1 MTRKAARQTRRGEDR
16 FAFLDEMEELPTL
29 PQVLVGVSRV
39 ASDPTSS
46 AADLAEVILKDQALT
61 MKVLRVAN
69 SARYGVT
76 AQRITTV
83 SRAVVLLGFQSVRA
97 IAVGLGAYQL
107 LSALRRG
114 GGVLR
119 SFWLHAVATAVVC
132 QELAEL
138 LRYEVP
144 EEAFVAGLL
153 HDVGKLVLAEHDPKA
168 AARVYDAPA
177 RGPELLREE
186 TRAFGVNHVEVGAE
200 LARRWELP
208 DVLVRAIE
216 HHHRHFSS
224 PPPDRGDRL
233 AFLASVGK
241 ALAEPLWTS
250 TEPPR
255 NLASAMARVV
265 RKPVGLL
272 LAMLQDVPSRIGT
285 YAEFFDLKVEDLE
298 TYTLWVEQEN
308 QRLQQAFADQEAA
321 RRRAERQ
328 EAELAA
334 VREIHGLLLRGV
346 EPESVV
352 RRVLRAC
359 RDVAGASRAVACRL
373 KERPPRLQV
382 VAAEGD
388 VTPPFLEGLAR
399 LDPGGGLMAMCLEQ
413 AQPVAV
419 FDRELPYFTRL
430 MTPEEGAVFD
440 SPCFVLLPLGP
451 EGDPLGILY
460 ADRDPGDEPFS
471 DDEVESLA
479 TLADLGA
486 LALARKA

>member
-1 MTRKAARQTRRGEDR
+1 MTRKRTKHAGRGDDR
-16 FAFLDEMEELPTL
+16 FSFLDRMEELPSL

-69 SARYGVT
+69 SARYGVS

-114 GGVLR
+114 GQVLR
-119 SFWLHAVATAVVC
+119 SFWIHAVATAVVC
-132 QELAEL
+132 QDLAEL

-153 HDVGKLVLAEHDPKA
+153 HDVGKLVLAEHDPKTA
-168 AARVYDAPA
+168 SGVYDGSV
-177 RGPELLREE
+177 RGPALLREE

-200 LARRWELP
+200 IARRWELP

-216 HHHRHFSS
+216 QHHRHFSA

-233 AFLASVGK
+233 AFLVSVGK
-241 ALAEPLWTS
+241 ALAEPLWAGK
-250 TEPPR
+250 EAPR

-272 LAMLQDVPSRIGT
+272 LAVLQEVPSRIGT

-308 QRLQQAFADQEAA
+308 QRLRRGLADKEAA

-334 VREIHGLLLRGV
+334 VREIHGLLLKGV
-346 EPESVV
+346 EPGSVV

-359 RDVAGASRAVACRL
+359 RDVAGASRAVACKLQGRPLRL
-373 KERPPRLQV
+373 GV

-399 LDPGGGLMAMCLEQ
+399 LDPEGGLLGMAVEQ
-413 AQPVAV
+413 GQPVAV

-430 MTPEEGAVFD
+430 MTPEENSVFD
-440 SPCFVLLPLGP
+440 SPSFALLPFGP
-451 EGDPLGILY
+451 EGRPRGILY

-471 DDEVESLA
+471 DDEVESLG
-479 TLADLGA
+479 TLADLAA
-486 LALARKA
+486 LALARGA

>member
-1 MTRKAARQTRRGEDR
+1 MSRKATARGAREER
-16 FAFLDEMEELPTL
+16 FAFLDRMKDLPSL
-29 PQVLVGVSRV
+29 PQVLVRVSRV

-46 AADLAEVILKDQALT
+46 AADLADVILKDQALT

-69 SARYGVT
+69 SARYGVSS
-76 AQRITTV
+76 QRITTV
-83 SRAVVLLGFQSVRA
+83 SRAVVLLGFESVRA

-114 GGVLR
+114 GQVLR
-119 SFWLHAVATAVVC
+119 SFWIHAVATAVVC
-132 QELAEL
+132 QDLADL

-168 AARVYDAPA
+168 ASRVYDGSV
-177 RGPELLREE
+177 RGAALLREE

-233 AFLASVGK
+233 AFVASVGK
-241 ALAEPLWTS
+241 ALAEPLWMGS
-250 TEPPR
+250 EAPR

-272 LAMLQDVPSRIGT
+272 LAVLQEVPSRIGT

-334 VREIHGLLLRGV
+334 VREIHGLLLKGV
-346 EPESVV
+346 EPGSVV

-359 RDVAGASRAVACRL
+359 RDVAGASRVVACRL
-373 KERPPRLQV
+373 QGRPLRLGV

-388 VTPPFLEGLAR
+388 VTPPFLDGLTR
-399 LDPGGGLMAMCLEQ
+399 LDPGSGLLGMAVEQ
-413 AQPVAV
+413 GQPVAV

-430 MTPEEGAVFD
+430 MTPEENSVFD
-440 SPCFVLLPLGP
+440 SPSFALLPFGP
-451 EGDPLGILY
+451 EGRPRGILY

-471 DDEVESLA
+471 DEEVESLG
-479 TLADLGA
+479 TLADLAA
-486 LALARKA
+486 LALAREA